1 MDFASQCVIRVIDSY
16 HRSHA
21 DKLELLVDADLI
33 RAVNILLLPAG
44 GSPVIPANTC
54 TLLMKSM
61 ATAARASPT
70 IALALLQA
78 DVVTTVYQILTGV
91 APPVDSGSEQ
101 GNAESGQGLGGGIA
115 DMTIMQNLAH
125 RPKEQVEEALT
136 LVSELM
142 PPLPKGKLYQSFP
155 NLYFRA
161 NGLLDGTFD
170 YKGYSER
177 VLYRMIAKAKVR
189 SDRASR
195 AAANAIA
202 ALPGGQSPQSS
213 RAHSPTGGPSTP
225 AEDEAGTPASAPA
238 EASEVPPSVPTT
250 SAPAKDAPVDRTEL
264 LRQHQQVVN
273 RFMGLI
279 LPILVDVYTASVSVP
294 IRIKCLAAIL
304 KVICFQDEEQLK
316 LTLKVRVS
324 ITWFFVLV

>member
-1 MDFASQCVIRVIDSY
+1 M
-16 HRSHA
+16 
-21 DKLELLVDADLI
+21 
-33 RAVNILLLPAG
+33 
-44 GSPVIPANTC
+44 IPANTC

-91 APPVDSGSEQ
+91 APPADSGSEQ

-142 PPLPKGKLYQSFP
+142 PPLPKGKLYQSLP
-155 NLYFRA
+155 NLYLRA

-225 AEDEAGTPASAPA
+225 AEDEAGTPA

-316 LTLKVRVS
+316 LTLKVRVG
-324 ITWFFVLV
+324 ITWFFVLF